1 MNTRHLQEELN
12 KPTKNR
18 SSLDLK
24 VSAEDDVNSSSRRI
38 SDGLSDEIKKG
49 LVDGVRTQILLH
61 EFVTVGRDMN
71 KKFIEETTDSVK
83 ASLQVSHLHH

>member
-1 MNTRHLQEELN
+1 M
-12 KPTKNR
+12 
-18 SSLDLK
+18 DLK